1 MIPELYIRDWKRQ
14 YECQS
19 NGQLEQDLIISRAI
33 VEIFSDDLL
42 RNSLA
47 FRGGTALH
55 KLYITPQIRYSE
67 DIDLVQIKS
76 EPIKPVLD
84 GLGEKLSFLGSKR
97 TVKQHIHSN
106 IVIYRFDTEI
116 PPVVNMRLKI
126 EINTREHLNV
136 LGMSEIPYQVNSA
149 WFSGKCNVTVYKIEE
164 MLSTKLKALYGRKK
178 GRDLF
183 DLYWALTHLDI
194 DVEKLLHCYKIY
206 YDYAALKP
214 PTVKQFIRNME
225 EKLNDP
231 EFTNDIFTVLKP
243 GTEYDNLTAYELV
256 KKELI
261 VKTEQTPSTSDNIE
275 KCISK

>member
-1 MIPELYIRDWKRQ
+1 MIEQSYIEEWRSAHPW
-14 YECQS
+14 S
-19 NGQLEQDLIISRAI
+19 NPQVEQDLIISRAI

-76 EPIKPVLD
+76 EPIKPVLNKI
-84 GLGEKLSFLGSKR
+84 GEKLLFLGSKR
-97 TVKQHIHSN
+97 TVKQHTHNNTI
-106 IVIYRFDTEI
+106 IYRFDTEI

-136 LGMSEIPYQVNSA
+136 LGLNEIPYQVNSA
-149 WFSGKCNVTVYKIEE
+149 WFSGKCNVTSYTIEE

-194 DVEKLLHCYKIY
+194 DFEKLLHCYKIY
-206 YDYAALKP
+206 YEYAALKP
-214 PTVKQFIRNME
+214 PTVKQFERNME
-225 EKLNDP
+225 EKLTDS
-231 EFTNDIFTVLKP
+231 EFTTDIFPVLKP
-243 GTEYDNLTAYELV
+243 DIVYDSLTAYELV
-256 KKELI
+256 RTILI
-261 VKTEQTPSTSDNIE
+261 KRL
-275 KCISK
+275 